1 MDTVQF
7 YVNLGFQHV
16 TDFNGLDHL
25 YFIVALS
32 LPFGLK
38 DWKKLLWWVTL
49 FTLGHSLSL
58 IGNYY
63 AGFEFSSYWIELFIP
78 ISIALGCFPLLMQKN
93 SQANKF
99 SSGLTFFFGLIHGL
113 GFGRF
118 FAMMVDSSAAVSSLF
133 SFALGVELA
142 QLLIVLAVFL
152 LNLLWYK
159 KQPYLK
165 LWRLSLGGIIFL
177 LALAMIVERI

>member
-1 MDTVQF
+1 
-7 YVNLGFQHV
+7 
-16 TDFNGLDHL
+16 
-25 YFIVALS
+25 
-32 LPFGLK
+32 
-38 DWKKLLWWVTL
+38 
-49 FTLGHSLSL
+49 
-58 IGNYY
+58 
-63 AGFEFSSYWIELFIP
+63 
-78 ISIALGCFPLLMQKN
+78 MQK
-93 SQANKF
+93 SLQANKF

-118 FAMMVDSSAAVSSLF
+118 FTMMVDSSAAVSSLF

-142 QLLIVLAVFL
+142 QLAIVLAVLL

-159 KQPYLK
+159 KEPYLK